1 MKEICGGF
9 DYSKDHEDPWMEES
23 DCSKDREDP
32 WKKEDCSI
40 DREDPWKKDWDVFV

>member
-1 MKEICGGF
+1 MKEICGVI
-9 DYSKDHEDPWMEES
+9 DCSKDHEDPWMEES